1 MAGRLVSTCLNT
13 SRHVL
18 PLILIIVQ
26 IVNPRPEG
34 GQSQEF
40 AEERDEE
47 EEKREV
53 EAAYSQSILALSAGV
68 VEKTLEPASYS
79 LQLLQPDQQMERTV
93 VTDSQLETY
102 MSGLVD
108 IFLVDRLV
116 EDSCG
121 TTD

>member
-1 MAGRLVSTCLNT
+1 M
-13 SRHVL
+13 
-18 PLILIIVQ
+18 
-26 IVNPRPEG
+26 
-34 GQSQEF
+34 
-40 AEERDEE
+40 
-47 EEKREV
+47 

-79 LQLLQPDQQMERTV
+79 LQQLHPDQQMERTV

-116 EDSCG
+116 ED
-121 TTD
+121 